1 MTALPTD
8 NIKFKFVDEVKKLKG
23 RTNSRLN
30 ILFKEEY
37 DVLLTEVR
45 DASSNNGP
53 KTPLQYR
60 RLKRFGIVEV
70 GNIEK
75 LVTRNKEQTG
85 KENNEDSNNIVI
97 DIRDVRY
104 VIPVEEMF
112 DILTICHRSIGH
124 GGRDRMK
131 TKMSKQYSNITQG
144 YQRCNC
150 TKFCQNNTCRGKKII
165 DYAIVSAIKALLVP
179 INKYKYNNINNFYV
193 VV

>member
-1 MTALPTD
+1 MTALPID

-37 DVLLTEVR
+37 DVLLSEVR

-85 KENNEDSNNIVI
+85 KKNNEDSNNIVI

-104 VIPVEEMF
+104 VVPVEEMF
-112 DILTICHRSIGH
+112 DI
-124 GGRDRMK
+124 
-131 TKMSKQYSNITQG
+131 
-144 YQRCNC
+144 
-150 TKFCQNNTCRGKKII
+150 
-165 DYAIVSAIKALLVP
+165 
-179 INKYKYNNINNFYV
+179 
-193 VV
+193 

>member
-1 MTALPTD
+1 MTALPID

-37 DVLLTEVR
+37 DVLLSGIR

-75 LVTRNKEQTG
+75 LVTRNKGQTG
-85 KENNEDSNNIVI
+85 KENNED
-97 DIRDVRY
+97 
-104 VIPVEEMF
+104 
-112 DILTICHRSIGH
+112 TI
-124 GGRDRMK
+124 
-131 TKMSKQYSNITQG
+131 
-144 YQRCNC
+144 
-150 TKFCQNNTCRGKKII
+150 
-165 DYAIVSAIKALLVP
+165 
-179 INKYKYNNINNFYV
+179 
-193 VV
+193 